1 MVCPPPNI
9 GWSALLLWTITVYG
23 VLAILSVFVTTVQ
36 WREPSATG
44 SRILRL
50 LSLMDLGAA
59 AVAPLVILF
68 VLGAPRAT
76 TAAVVMLLTLAALCR
91 GASRWTARAELPR
104 ARALR

>member
-23 VLAILSVFVTTVQ
+23 VLGILSLFVTTVQ

-50 LSLMDLGAA
+50 LSLLDLGAA
-59 AVAPLVILF
+59 AMAPLVIL
-68 VLGAPRAT
+68 LALEAPRAAS
-76 TAAVVMLLTLAALCR
+76 AAVLVLLGLAAMCR
-91 GASRWTARAELPR
+91 GASRWTARGELPR